1 MSSDVTSVNID
12 ASTLAELLSALLVE
26 ETDGL
31 LFGEARTTTVVS
43 HNDEE
48 EDGSSET
55 RMGSVS
61 GFALCHGPLADVQRV
76 ATLSGGC
83 EPLLGY
89 LALRRGT
96 SLCPSIRELAVAD
109 ELRRAHPNTK
119 LLFGLFILDLQ
130 NHGAPS
136 TSSFVFSQ
144 MRSPHV
150 ALRVVVRNVGAARS
164 VAALPQSAPDVF
176 LPDAMELWNALA
188 QQAQEGASSVKEG
201 VLDAI
206 RSASALCDAVE
217 KAEDQLASQ
226 MTPAQP
232 K

>member
-48 EDGSSET
+48 EDGSLET

-61 GFALCHGPLADVQRV
+61 GFALCHGPLSDVQRV
-76 ATLSGGC
+76 AALSGG
-83 EPLLGY
+83 EPLMGY

-119 LLFGLFILDLQ
+119 LLFGLFNLDLQ
-130 NHGAPS
+130 NNGAPS

-176 LPDAMELWNALA
+176 VPDAMERWSALA
-188 QQAQEGASSVKEG
+188 QQAQEGASSVREG

-217 KAEDQLASQ
+217 KAEDQLASH

-232 K
+232 E